1 LQPSLGRRFGEEYDP
16 YTTHFLRI
24 RRKVMFSRLVG
35 GRYRQVADDGARTIQ
50 PAKTGWL
57 KQVFAAIFGKRA
69 D

>member
-1 LQPSLGRRFGEEYDP
+1 
-16 YTTHFLRI
+16 
-24 RRKVMFSRLVG
+24 MFSRLVG